1 MGKPQ
6 AQGKGRSVCDE
17 GIAHCPAL
25 LLFFTAELLEKCSI
39 SNCLDGKHQNFKK
52 HIAEGK
58 GQCSGIIVDD
68 IEGNIQRDLR
78 HNIDDCQ
85 KCKHFLLPVAKEQC
99 NAQL

>member
-39 SNCLDGKHQNFKK
+39 SDCLDGKHQNFKK

-68 IEGNIQRDLR
+68 IEGYIQRDLR
-78 HNIDDCQ
+78 HYIDDCQ
-85 KCKHFLLPVAKEQC
+85 E
-99 NAQL
+99 